1 MIEQLA
7 TSIRTKKT
15 KLHHQ
20 FGIHKKPALDVW
32 GGALKIETEGQ
43 PSTLKDL
50 NLDAK
55 NFTENWRNKN
65 EWLQNK
71 PKLLMIFSSSD
82 VQDVVSSVWARLL
95 NYGESNLDTTSN
107 TSCRTQDW
115 YSPCMCPVQALDG
128 VRHRKNCFSIFS
140 YLSSGARFVYV
151 SPAAVFNSSLFWD
164 KCTEG
169 TPNTSK
175 ASGES
180 MGKQQKHVYLVAD
193 GSY

>member
-1 MIEQLA
+1 MCEAGHQKLKQRVNHQRSRTWTWTPKISQKIDA
-7 TSIRTKKT
+7 TKT
-15 KLHHQ
+15 NDSKTSSNR
-20 FGIHKKPALDVW
+20 W
-32 GGALKIETEGQ
+32 
-43 PSTLKDL
+43 
-50 NLDAK
+50 
-55 NFTENWRNKN
+55 WR
-65 EWLQNK
+65 
-71 PKLLMIFSSSD
+71 FSSSD

-164 KCTEG
+164 KCPEG

-180 MGKQQKHVYLVAD
+180 MGKQQEHVYLVAD

>member
-82 VQDVVSSVWARLL
+82 VQDVVSSLGQATELRWV
-95 NYGESNLDTTSN
+95 
-107 TSCRTQDW
+107 QPW
-115 YSPCMCPVQALDG
+115 YY
-128 VRHRKNCFSIFS
+128 K
-140 YLSSGARFVYV
+140 
-151 SPAAVFNSSLFWD
+151 
-164 KCTEG
+164 
-169 TPNTSK
+169 
-175 ASGES
+175 
-180 MGKQQKHVYLVAD
+180 
-193 GSY
+193 